1 MEYLEHGDLLVYLNN
16 RPPLPE
22 TEAKVIA
29 FQILE
34 GLTMMHGNEFVHRD
48 LKPNVNSP
56 LPPSRRKILSL
67 FSSDIHVLDY
77 PDQVTPTE
85 HVVGQTLGL

>member
-1 MEYLEHGDLLVYLNN
+1 MEYLEHGDLLIYLNT

-34 GLTMMHGNEFVHRD
+34 GLTMMYGN
-48 LKPNVNSP
+48 
-56 LPPSRRKILSL
+56 IA
-67 FSSDIHVLDY
+67 
-77 PDQVTPTE
+77 
-85 HVVGQTLGL
+85 